1 MSQPE
6 LFDAYRSGRI
16 GRRQFVQGLLALGM
30 SVSVATAMADRV
42 RAQSATPAASPT
54 PDDVYGEPDPVT
66 QLPNTGSTGDGV
78 ATGTIAKTLAVAG
91 AAAAAA
97 AGLIRR
103 KTQTGAE

>member
-6 LFDAYRSGRI
+6 LVDAYRSGRI
-16 GRRQFVQGLLALGM
+16 GRRQFVRGMIALGM

-54 PDDVYGEPDPVT
+54 PDDVYGEPEPVT
-66 QLPNTGSTGDGV
+66 QLPNTGSTNDGV
-78 ATGTIAKTLAVAG
+78 ATGTVAKTLAIAG

-103 KTQTGAE
+103 KTQTSAE